1 MLMLAKPLGGR
12 RRVLKHP
19 SWWVGLIMLPNRDE
33 IKAKLREYEDAR
45 DRIINTGI
53 RLNRLSKSTIYSVI
67 RGDWDSADRYLED
80 MRRELQD
87 LMNLVRQYP
96 FYYDKA
102 AVSLQEYAEAYI
114 MYVYNRDG
122 RIPTLSEVGVD
133 EVAYLNGLMEFTGE
147 LSRKATE
154 ELIKDNLDYALKA
167 KEVMEEIYLDML
179 YMEFKDFEMRKKVDY
194 VANNINWLNEKIFY
208 KTLNRKVPLSPS

>member
-1 MLMLAKPLGGR
+1 M
-12 RRVLKHP
+12 
-19 SWWVGLIMLPNRDE
+19 IPNRDT
-33 IKAKLREYEDAR
+33 IKAKLKEYEDAR

-53 RLNRLSKSTIYSVI
+53 RLNRLSKSVIYSVI
-67 RGDWDSADRYLED
+67 RGDWESADKYLEE
-80 MRRELQD
+80 MRGELTE
-87 LMNLVRQYP
+87 LMNLVKRYP

-102 AVSLQEYAEAYI
+102 AVSFQEYAEAYI
-114 MYVYNRDG
+114 MYAFNKYG
-122 RIPTLSEVGVD
+122 KIPSIDEVGVD

-154 ELIKDNLDYALKA
+154 ELIRNNLDYALKA

-208 KTLNRKVPLSPS
+208 KTLNKGTTETGSK

>member
-19 SWWVGLIMLPNRDE
+19 NWWVGLIMLPNRDE

-208 KTLNRKVPLSPS
+208 KTLNRKAP